1 MPKSLESEYS
11 QFVEDVSKQLFEKF
25 KEKTKRANWAKNYLA
40 GNSVDK
46 PIDKEKFKEKF
57 DEALQAEDYKK
68 FRDNVI
74 SQISLGD
81 LYILHNVN
89 ELKSLPIESSSITAA
104 DHELAVADLRKAV
117 GVEDKYEG
125 VCVVGTSGDTRNI
138 GSEDSSRMFTVHSLG
153 KVFTGVLISDM
164 IAQKIIPQDQLSL
177 VGVQL
182 DEDVM
187 LQLPETVV
195 KQLAKVT
202 LHQVM
207 LHQADLPDYL
217 GNYLDDIKK
226 SVEEGSKSPSL
237 NEPQDFLRYSGDK
250 IEENNYSNVGILIAG
265 LAAQHHY
272 NKKKPES
279 ERKTYNEILKEFV
292 LRPAKLEHFSI
303 TPPKEGLFSDDNK
316 VQRHICGSPAG
327 GYWASA
333 SDMQKF
339 AGHICGRM
347 QDKSFESAVLTYGGE
362 FYNSQNQS
370 IEHRGELDPGDKSSA
385 WFSVHIPSGTSCV
398 MASNTDHSGF
408 IGQQVSN
415 MIASEQKRETAKLG
429 LQKPDEKPRS
439 FVEVM
444 QAEKYGKIE
453 SKGGASEL

>member
-25 KEKTKRANWAKNYLA
+25 KEKPKRANWAKNYLA

-46 PIDKEKFKEKF
+46 PIDNKKF
-57 DEALQAEDYKK
+57 DEALQDEDYEK

-138 GSEDSSRMFTVHSLG
+138 GSKDSLKMFTVHSLG

-187 LQLPETVV
+187 LKLPETVV
-195 KQLAKVT
+195 DQLKKVT

-207 LHQADLPDYL
+207 LHEANLPDYL

-226 SVEEGSKSPSL
+226 SLNENLELPSL
-237 NEPQDFLRYSGDK
+237 KEPQDFLRYSGK
-250 IEENNYSNVGILIAG
+250 EIEKNNYSNVGILIAG

-279 ERKTYNEILKEFV
+279 ERKTYNQILEEFV
-292 LRPAKLEHFSI
+292 LRPAELEHFSI
-303 TPPKEGLFSDDNK
+303 TPPEEGLFSDGNK
-316 VQRHICGSPAG
+316 AQRYICGSPAG

-339 AGHICGRM
+339 AGHICTRM

-370 IEHRGELDPGDKSSA
+370 IEHRGELGPGDKSSA

-415 MIASEQKRETAKLG
+415 MITSEQERETAKLG

-439 FVEVM
+439 FVEAM